1 MTHVATGSFHSPKAA
16 TTFICHG
23 LRHKTRMEV
32 LWSLLSP
39 PSITS
44 HERWQRV
51 RRSGCMHTFVFGCT
65 RLGRRIGAI
74 DASTT
79 SDERGKPLRAQSRRL
94 HHRPPDLDP
103 AHPVRLPEHHLAAR
117 RPPTGGVTAVSS
129 APGGGTG
136 VAGPLGAA
144 GAAVAP
150 NKSGECPVSAAEVLR
165 RHVAAVPLRTS
176 IWTKDAGLWTFI
188 ARANFHPVSQT
199 LAVWG
204 SLRGALEGCKLRFC

>member
-1 MTHVATGSFHSPKAA
+1 MSHVATGSFHSPKAA
-16 TTFICHG
+16 TTFIRHG

-32 LWSLLSP
+32 LWSLLST

-79 SDERGKPLRAQSRRL
+79 SDERSKPLRAQSRRL

-103 AHPVRLPEHHLAAR
+103 AHPVGLPEHHLAAR

-136 VAGPLGAA
+136 VAGPVGAA

-150 NKSGECPVSAAEVLR
+150 NKGGECPVSAAEVLR
-165 RHVAAVPLRTS
+165 RPSHCPPRSGPRLPDFGRS
-176 IWTKDAGLWTFI
+176 
-188 ARANFHPVSQT
+188 
-199 LAVWG
+199 
-204 SLRGALEGCKLRFC
+204 